1 MRRNKTTILISHR
14 VSTARHADRILIIDN
29 GHITESGTH
38 DELIALE
45 GYYADLA
52 AVQSD
57 QDEDRARKSNLLR
70 NLVDE
75 DELSL
80 AGGDS

>member
-1 MRRNKTTILISHR
+1 MRGDKTTILISHR
-14 VSTARHADRILIIDN
+14 VSTARHADRIFIIDN

-38 DELIALE
+38 DELIAHK

-57 QDEDRARKSNLLR
+57 QDEDRARKSNLLHK
-70 NLVDE
+70 LADE
-75 DELSL
+75 EELALTGANS
-80 AGGDS
+80 

>member
-1 MRRNKTTILISHR
+1 MRGDKTTILISHR
-14 VSTARHADRILIIDN
+14 VSTARHADRIFIIDN

-38 DELIALE
+38 DELIAHE

-57 QDEDRARKSNLLR
+57 QDEDRARKSNLLHK
-70 NLVDE
+70 LDDE
-75 DELSL
+75 EELAL
-80 AGGDS
+80 AGADS

>member
-1 MRRNKTTILISHR
+1 MRGDKTTILISHR
-14 VSTARHADRILIIDN
+14 VSTARHADRIFIIDN

-38 DELIALE
+38 DELIVHE

-57 QDEDRARKSNLLR
+57 QDEDRARKSNLLQK
-70 NLVDE
+70 LADE
-75 DELSL
+75 EELAL
-80 AGGDS
+80 ARANS